1 MNIKEVI
8 SNLDNNSSSG
18 LEVTKRKGI
27 LTTTWNIYK
36 RRNNYYFFDVNER
49 IVFDK
54 NHRYTRTELE
64 EEFENSYFEI
74 DCELE

>member
-1 MNIKEVI
+1 MTIKEVI
-8 SNLDNNSSSG
+8 SNLDNNNSSG
-18 LEVTKRKGI
+18 LELTKRKGI

-36 RRNNYYFFDVNER
+36 RSNNYYFFDVNER

-64 EEFENSYFEI
+64 EEFEVSYFEI
-74 DCELE
+74 DSEI

>member
-1 MNIKEVI
+1 MNIKEVL
-8 SNLDNNSSSG
+8 SNLDNTSSSG
-18 LEVTKRKGI
+18 VEVTKRKGI
-27 LTTTWNIYK
+27 LTSTWNIYK
-36 RRNNYYFFDVNER
+36 KRNNYYFFDVNER

>member
-1 MNIKEVI
+1 MSIKEVL
-8 SNLDNNSSSG
+8 SKLDNTSSMG
-18 LEVTKRKGI
+18 VEVTKRKGV
-27 LTTTWNIYK
+27 LTSTWNIYK

-64 EEFENSYFEI
+64 RELDGSYFEI
-74 DCELE
+74 DCEL